1 MFSFLHMASFT
12 MKIHCFQRNFSFS
25 SSALVP
31 VQLPSR
37 MYGLALTF
45 LYLLCPISSVLLW
58 CILFSMYEMQSFII
72 IIIIFLGLWLVGFDL
87 DWVLWG
93 GLCCGLCFIMACCFV
108 YVWWAQIGT
117 FMQLLCFL
125 DMFLSYYL
133 MQSSLLLS
141 SRTFSIQSN
150 DQQFT
155 FICRETHFW
164 YILPDEV
171 KSATLLNQYLDI
183 LSPCE
188 KENVL
193 RMHGDHLKKSALL
206 ARALVRTTI
215 ARCMSFLFPLKFLD
229 FVLFYFIF
237 LFIYFLH

>member
-1 MFSFLHMASFT
+1 MEILLLSRKEWNKKLENLHAQAQYALFPIPLSQIRCCLIPQEHQVYGIHILIHLCCVFYLTSAGAAPLVMLWSESQMLVYIILGMLYYIFFVVSWHDYLLVLQVSALFSLLAVLSRCCCERMVQKTVYMFSFLHMASFT

-37 MYGLALTF
+37 M
-45 LYLLCPISSVLLW
+45 
-58 CILFSMYEMQSFII
+58 
-72 IIIIFLGLWLVGFDL
+72 
-87 DWVLWG
+87 
-93 GLCCGLCFIMACCFV
+93 
-108 YVWWAQIGT
+108 
-117 FMQLLCFL
+117 
-125 DMFLSYYL
+125 
-133 MQSSLLLS
+133 
-141 SRTFSIQSN
+141 
-150 DQQFT
+150 
-155 FICRETHFW
+155 ETHFW

-215 ARCMSFLFPLKFLD
+215 AR
-229 FVLFYFIF
+229 
-237 LFIYFLH
+237 

>member
-12 MKIHCFQRNFSFS
+12 MKIHCFQGNFSFS

-37 MYGLALTF
+37 M
-45 LYLLCPISSVLLW
+45 
-58 CILFSMYEMQSFII
+58 
-72 IIIIFLGLWLVGFDL
+72 
-87 DWVLWG
+87 
-93 GLCCGLCFIMACCFV
+93 
-108 YVWWAQIGT
+108 
-117 FMQLLCFL
+117 
-125 DMFLSYYL
+125 
-133 MQSSLLLS
+133 
-141 SRTFSIQSN
+141 
-150 DQQFT
+150 
-155 FICRETHFW
+155 ETHFW

-193 RMHGDHLKKSALL
+193 RMHGDNLKKSALL

-215 ARCMSFLFPLKFLD
+215 AR
-229 FVLFYFIF
+229 Y
-237 LFIYFLH
+237 